1 MLKTKEDKKVFVP
14 FHLLTSGI
22 LMNVTIIS
30 AKMVFNSPS
39 SVWVTMKKKNQN
51 KIIFVY
57 VFCSLPVMTFMY
69 YFVWEKNLPVT
80 KTGRGRT
87 T

>member
-39 SVWVTMKKKNQN
+39 SVWVTMKKK
-51 KIIFVY
+51 
-57 VFCSLPVMTFMY
+57 S
-69 YFVWEKNLPVT
+69 E
-80 KTGRGRT
+80 
-87 T
+87 